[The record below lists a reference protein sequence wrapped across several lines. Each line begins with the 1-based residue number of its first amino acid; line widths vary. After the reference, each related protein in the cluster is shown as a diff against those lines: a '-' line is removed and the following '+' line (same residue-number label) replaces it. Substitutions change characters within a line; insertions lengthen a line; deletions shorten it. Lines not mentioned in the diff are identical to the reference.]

1 MNTEDI
7 MKLSLKLANLKEIP
21 EDSAIYVSGT
31 NIKKVLFGIDAGVP
45 ELLLAKQLDYDAVI
59 AHHPAGGKTITNF
72 HHVFKR
78 HVEQMVDVGISRAKA
93 EKTVKKKLEQLE
105 TDAQTRN
112 HDHSVDVARLLKTP
126 YMNVHTP
133 LDELGRRIM
142 VKQISRATSK
152 NATVEAVVTE
162 LGKLSEF
169 KNALTEIKILVGK
182 AENLAGKVVVSHG
195 AGTSGGYE
203 VAKTHFEHGIGTV
216 IYIHISS
223 ADLEKLKSEEKGNLI
238 VTGHIASD
246 SVGINP
252 FIHELEKKGILVTT
266 LGVVPG

>member
-1 MNTEDI
+1 M
-7 MKLSLKLANLKEIP
+7 
-21 EDSAIYVSGT
+21 
-31 NIKKVLFGIDAGVP
+31 FGLDAGVP

-112 HDHSVDVARLLKTP
+112 HDHSVDVARLLKMP

-133 LDELGRRIM
+133 LDELGRTIM

-152 NATVEAVVTE
+152 NATVETVVTE

-182 AENLAGKVVVSHG
+182 AEIPTFIGPRGKLLKLFQEKFGKNIRIIEKVSDLKKTIEDLIVPAELQG
-195 AGTSGGYE
+195 MNKIYLPTGE
-203 VAKTHFEHGIGTV
+203 VESKARLKLGDQNRLPAKASVLEEV
-216 IYIHISS
+216 IYLLTNERIR
-223 ADLEKLKSEEKGNLI
+223 
-238 VTGHIASD
+238 IA
-246 SVGINP
+246 
-252 FIHELEKKGILVTT
+252 FE
-266 LGVVPG
+266 